1 MAEQRKRRD
10 LPPWTD
16 NEKIALVVVPLL
28 IAYVLL
34 TLAFSIFPDDHQTLG
49 HSRDVPQ
56 SPGNYAAER

>member
-1 MAEQRKRRD
+1 MAERRKPRD

-28 IAYVLL
+28 SAYVLL
-34 TLAFSIFPDDHQTLG
+34 TLAFSVFPNDHQTLSN
-49 HSRDVPQ
+49 SRDVPQ